1 MKYINKYVFKIG
13 YNVFLIKVLKS
24 GILCKIGVLYE
35 GKIFILLLVVE
46 GKNIIMLVIMLVLK
60 ENLYFLEIF
69 VWFY

>member
-13 YNVFLIKVLKS
+13 YNVFLIKVFKS

-35 GKIFILLLVVE
+35 GKIFILLLVVK

>member
-13 YNVFLIKVLKS
+13 YNDFLIKVLKS

-35 GKIFILLLVVE
+35 GKIFILLLVVK